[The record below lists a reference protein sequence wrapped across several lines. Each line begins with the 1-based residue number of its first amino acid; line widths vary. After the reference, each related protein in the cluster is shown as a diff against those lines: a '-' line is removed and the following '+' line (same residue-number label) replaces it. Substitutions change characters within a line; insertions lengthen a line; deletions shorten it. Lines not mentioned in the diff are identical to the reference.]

1 MTDFDSPNNQ
11 KLIKKIGRRIFV
23 LRQSKGLSREDLA
36 FKIGISHQQLFKYE
50 MGQNRITVDR
60 LIDIASALDLKLLN
74 FFPVSEFGDEIG
86 NLSAPQNIKEIR
98 LAANFARFKNL
109 SGEDVAIR
117 FLELLVND

>member
-1 MTDFDSPNNQ
+1 MTDFVSDNN
-11 KLIKKIGRRIFV
+11 KELIKKIGRRIFI

-74 FFPVSEFGDEIG
+74 FFPVSEFGEETG

-98 LAANFARFKNL
+98 IAANFAKFKKL
-109 SGEDVAIR
+109 SGEDVALK
-117 FLELLVND
+117 FLELLVRN